1 MKINIEYSVRPFDP
15 SWSLEEWTVFRYHGM
30 PSRREVFIAG
40 VFLIILMHLLIV
52 LIPIFRAGC
61 LNVFMTPSPGT
72 CPRDSDK
79 GITTDVMRTTM
90 AATGDRNQRRIANLK
105 TVNIDV
111 IESDQNESDSDDDV
125 VVCSLNGQKTI
136 FCHFGWSNEKD
147 RLESQSIYLTVWL

>member
-1 MKINIEYSVRPFDP
+1 MDR
-15 SWSLEEWTVFRYHGM
+15 
-30 PSRREVFIAG
+30 
-40 VFLIILMHLLIV
+40 
-52 LIPIFRAGC
+52 IPISWYAIKKGSIYCRSFSYHSHASANP
-61 LNVFMTPSPGT
+61 LNSYIQSWLSKRFMTPSPGT

-136 FCHFGWSNEKD
+136 FCYFGWSNEKD